1 MRRKICA
8 MIAAIALLGT
18 LSAPAFAELD
28 TLEAETTTPV
38 VDALLMRPL
47 GLVGL
52 AASAFLWVPVEAVQL
67 AVDHT
72 KWRDPVDA
80 MLVAPY
86 EFVFV
91 DPLGS
96 H

>member
-1 MRRKICA
+1 MRRKFCA
-8 MIAAIALLGT
+8 VIAAIALLGT
-18 LSAPAFAELD
+18 LSAPALAGIDTLD
-28 TLEAETTTPV
+28 TETTTPV

-47 GLVGL
+47 GLLGL
-52 AASAFLWVPVEAVQL
+52 TASAFLWVPVEAIQL
-67 AVDHT
+67 VVDRT